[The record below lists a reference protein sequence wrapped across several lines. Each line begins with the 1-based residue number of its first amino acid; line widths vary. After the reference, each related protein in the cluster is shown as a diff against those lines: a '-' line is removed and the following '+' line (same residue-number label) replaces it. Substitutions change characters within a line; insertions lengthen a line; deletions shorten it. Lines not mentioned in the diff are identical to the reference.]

1 MRKRSNPTNKAS
13 YFQFCDLLAVFC
25 ARLTEY
31 RYPDRPG
38 IGFGIHCRIGRVAT
52 ECDRSPGEPKATPAP
67 GIGENVGGE
76 LGRSPHT
83 FGRRPCQGAAGDA
96 ERAQARGGQG
106 GAADAQGA
114 EGDRSASVAS
124 AKEPQATRSEA
135 EPNGGQGRRISLF
148 VYRSIIKCFLVDF
161 SVSPLSSD

>member
-1 MRKRSNPTNKAS
+1 MRNGSNPTNKAS
-13 YFQFCDLLAVFC
+13 YFQFYDLLAVFC

-38 IGFGIHCRIGRVAT
+38 IGFGTHCRIGRVAT

-83 FGRRPCQGAAGDA
+83 LA
-96 ERAQARGGQG
+96 E
-106 GAADAQGA
+106 
-114 EGDRSASVAS
+114 SH
-124 AKEPQATRSEA
+124 AKEPKATRSVRKRAEGKEA
-135 EPNGGQGRRISLF
+135 
-148 VYRSIIKCFLVDF
+148 
-161 SVSPLSSD
+161 